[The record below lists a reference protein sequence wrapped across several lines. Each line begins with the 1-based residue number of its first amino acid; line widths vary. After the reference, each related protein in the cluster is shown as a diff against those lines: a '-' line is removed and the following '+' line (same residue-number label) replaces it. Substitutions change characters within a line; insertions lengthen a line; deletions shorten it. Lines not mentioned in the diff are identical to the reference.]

1 MFVGRKIIRCT
12 LDTKDINRAIKE
24 IEKYKKEFQK
34 KIDTYRKR
42 IAEEIAVNASFNF
55 GSSVIEDVVGT
66 VEKIDGKNKLIL
78 GGSPRR
84 PDVEV
89 SVSERESI
97 TVVVADGK
105 DAIWCEFGA
114 GVYHNGSV
122 GSSPHPYGQDLG
134 FTIGN
139 YGEGHGKQNVWGFV
153 NKDGKVIVTRGTP
166 ASMPMYNATQE
177 VMRKAIDIAREV
189 FND

>member
-55 GSSVIEDVVGT
+55 GSSVIEDKVR
-66 VEKIDGKNKLIL
+66 
-78 GGSPRR
+78 GGPRQ
-84 PDVEV
+84 PEVAV
-89 SVSERESI
+89 SVSERGSI
-97 TVVVADGK
+97 TVVVADGE

-139 YGEGHGKQNVWGFV
+139 YGKGRGKQSAWGYYENGEV
-153 NKDGKVIVTRGTP
+153 VITRGTP

-189 FND
+189 FG